1 MLFIRNCMVST
12 KNITCAEP
20 GNITWITA
28 AATVLVKNCI
38 WPDTPPADVTLD
50 EETYPDN
57 NGNYFAVVRL
67 IVDWNAGTASAD
79 PNFDQSK
86 CGKSVSNFTLANVL
100 TELQE
105 NASEGIKWVCG
116 INHPTFSWNE
126 LNILADYTKVNEAK
140 SKIPN
145 DLSIY
150 TDESVETLKKC
161 T

>member
-1 MLFIRNCMVST
+1 MVST

-67 IVDWNAGTASAD
+67 I
-79 PNFDQSK
+79 DQ
-86 CGKSVSNFTLANVL
+86 N
-100 TELQE
+100 
-105 NASEGIKWVCG
+105 
-116 INHPTFSWNE
+116 
-126 LNILADYTKVNEAK
+126 
-140 SKIPN
+140 
-145 DLSIY
+145 
-150 TDESVETLKKC
+150 
-161 T
+161 